1 MSFIKNYILRI
12 IDFLGFGFFG
22 RSMSTSILD
31 INLLSLFGLY
41 EILKSSETY
50 YNGPWQDNN
59 EGIERI
65 IFGPD
70 LSTLDFTE
78 YT

>member
-1 MSFIKNYILRI
+1 MTFSNS
-12 IDFLGFGFFG
+12 GQ
-22 RSMSTSILD
+22 TEHQ
-31 INLLSLFGLY
+31 FGLY